1 MLKKYINNNRMWKK
15 FLKYKMNN
23 QFTSTK
29 ELEELTKYIKIKKY
43 KKITKEIKKNNYTF
57 STPRKKLINKN
68 SSNKKRTVY
77 SLNNDE
83 MIILK
88 YITFL
93 LYKYDYLFEN
103 NLYSFRK
110 NTGVKKAIKNIKKI
124 KNINN
129 MYGYKVD
136 IKNYFNSIDTTI
148 LLENIKNEIKDKL
161 LINII
166 EQIITNNQVIYN
178 NKCITENNKG
188 IMAGLPIST
197 FLANYYIKEID
208 SYFKKQKLVYLR
220 YSDDIIIFCNNKNDL
235 LKYQKTLKQLLKKYK
250 LNINNEKELF
260 FFPQEQWEFLGFSFK
275 NNIIDIS
282 ENTKRKI
289 KKKIKRSTKS
299 IRRWMI
305 KNNNNS
311 DKAIKLVINKYNKK
325 FFGKNNSELSWKYWF
340 FPIINTTSSLKEI
353 DNYFQDCLRYIATG
367 KHNKKNYKIVPYTKL
382 KKLGYKSLVNEY
394 YLFIN
399 MKSDM

>member
-29 ELEELTKYIKIKKY
+29 ELEELTKYIKMKKY

-68 SSNKKRTVY
+68 SSNQKRTVY

-220 YSDDIIIFCNNKNDL
+220 YSDDIIIFCNNENDL

-353 DNYFQDCLRYIATG
+353 DNYFQKCLRYIATG